1 MNQKKYELKFIKT
14 AIILMALFLI
24 ISILLFTNKIV
35 PFDNYIYESVAN
47 LISPNL
53 TYIIKFITNL
63 AGFWVLIAITII
75 LLIINQKIGYY
86 TLINLSCIMIINQFL
101 KLVVMRPRPIST
113 LRLINQNGY
122 SFPSGHAMA
131 ATAFYGLLIYLLLK
145 SNHKYKLPLSILIS
159 LLIIIIGLS
168 RIYLGVHYAS
178 DIIGGMI
185 ISMLWLIIFINLNH
199 DKILANKK
207 K

>member
-53 TYIIKFITNL
+53 TYIIKVITSL
-63 AGFWVLIAITII
+63 AGFWVLISITII

-86 TLINLSCIMIINQFL
+86 TLINLSCVMIINQLL
-101 KLVVMRPRPIST
+101 KLVIMRPRPILT

-145 SNHKYKLPLSILIS
+145 SNHKYKLPLCILLS

-185 ISMLWLIIFINLNH
+185 ISMLWLIIFINLNY
-199 DKILANKK
+199 DKMLANKK

>member
-63 AGFWVLIAITII
+63 ASIITI
-75 LLIINQKIGYY
+75 LNE
-86 TLINLSCIMIINQFL
+86 N
-101 KLVVMRPRPIST
+101 IS
-113 LRLINQNGY
+113 
-122 SFPSGHAMA
+122 FC
-131 ATAFYGLLIYLLLK
+131 
-145 SNHKYKLPLSILIS
+145 LIS
-159 LLIIIIGLS
+159 
-168 RIYLGVHYAS
+168 A
-178 DIIGGMI
+178 
-185 ISMLWLIIFINLNH
+185 
-199 DKILANKK
+199 
-207 K
+207 